1 MLVAASATNGDVFML
16 DSALSYATGTEATR
30 LWYAYITAGP
40 DIRESLSVQGD
51 FEILARF
58 SILDSPTVLCPHSG
72 SLNIKLVWLDYFAVA
87 VQLDVH
93 RLHE

>member
-40 DIRESLSVQGD
+40 DVRESLS
-51 FEILARF
+51 RF
-58 SILDSPTVLCPHSG
+58 KGTSRSLLGSVYSILRLCSALTQAH
-72 SLNIKLVWLDYFAVA
+72 
-87 VQLDVH
+87 
-93 RLHE
+93 